1 MYERWRRLVNANE
14 SRWTVLREA
23 EKSLKSVDDLLLAFA
38 KKSYELNSWFENA
51 EEDLSD
57 PVRCYSIDEINDL
70 FKAQDVFLDSLDQ
83 IVKDLN
89 EIKELDATIKRSI

>member
-1 MYERWRRLVNANE
+1 MYGKWLQLVNANKL
-14 SRWTVLREA
+14 RWKLLREA
-23 EKSLKSVDDLLLAFA
+23 EESMKSVDDMLLAFA

-70 FKAQDVFLDSLDQ
+70 FKAQDVFLGSLDQ

-89 EIKELDATIKRSI
+89 EIKELDAMIKRLT